1 MNKTA
6 IVVDVTNTNI
16 SERVKQTKTNC
27 PGYRKSEHCLVYKED
42 HQTTVE
48 LTVGIDSLT
57 IFRNGENKTRI
68 VLNKAGECTACTS
81 CEYGDFY
88 FDVSLEKLLISNKM
102 ISAQYILMQSG
113 QMVNQIHIRWII
125 KEEQA

>member
-1 MNKTA
+1 MDKA
-6 IVVDVTNTNI
+6 IILLDVT
-16 SERVKQTKTNC
+16 SSSLLEKTKDTKKNC
-27 PGYRKSEHCLVYKED
+27 KGKRKSDHCIVYKED
-42 HQTTVE
+42 ERTTVE
-48 LTVGIDSLT
+48 LTVFSDSLT

-88 FDVSLEKLLISNKM
+88 FDVSLDKLLISNKM
-102 ISAQYILMQSG
+102 ISAQYTLMQSG